1 MEDTIKA
8 RKRRRRIV
16 FGSVVL
22 GIVLFILIFPCVYPV
37 FPTTRI
43 LGSNMEKAIR
53 PDSMLVLDEATHFSW
68 DKMYTNIDGNVSL
81 EQLGKGMGISLPDYY
96 LQEFDDWMFFLKEGK
111 LVRAY
116 RMEGMFMRH
125 TSIAG
130 DDYISEVEGMQE
142 FTPENAVFVVSRHG
156 REPYISMSLSPIYV
170 EEAEAYTR
178 AIKG

>member
-111 LVRAY
+111 LVCAY
-116 RMEGMFMRH
+116 RVEGM
-125 TSIAG
+125 SIIAVTG
-130 DDYISEVEGMQE
+130 DRYVPEVEGMLE
-142 FTPENAVFVVSRHG
+142 FTPENAVFGVLWSG
-156 REPYISMSLSPIYV
+156 REPYISMFLSPIYV
-170 EEAEAYTR
+170 EAAEAYTR

>member
-53 PDSMLVLDEATHFSW
+53 PDGMLVLDEATHFSW
-68 DKMYTNIDGNVSL
+68 DKMYTNIDWYVSM
-81 EQLGKGMGISLPDYY
+81 EELGEGMGISLPDYY
-96 LQEFDDWMFFLKEGK
+96 LLEFNYWMFFLKEGK

-116 RMEGMFMRH
+116 SMEEDIIGFGNGAYDSDIDKML
-125 TSIAG
+125 
-130 DDYISEVEGMQE
+130 E
-142 FTPENAVFVVSRHG
+142 FTPENAVFKASWNEKG
-156 REPYISMSLSPIYV
+156 RRTLVLKTIPV